1 MALSGYDF
9 RKNIEVAN
17 LISQIFMVER
27 EPFFISSLILEL
39 FKVHFI

>member
-9 RKNIEVAN
+9 RKSIEVTN

-27 EPFFISSLILEL
+27 GPLFISSLILEL
-39 FKVHFI
+39 F